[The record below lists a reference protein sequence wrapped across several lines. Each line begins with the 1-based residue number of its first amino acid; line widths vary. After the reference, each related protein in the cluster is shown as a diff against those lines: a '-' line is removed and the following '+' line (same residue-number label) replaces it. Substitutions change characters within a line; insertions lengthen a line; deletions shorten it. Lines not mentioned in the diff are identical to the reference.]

1 MKYRLCILSL
11 SILLFSCKKD
21 FLELSP
27 ISSVNVDNFY
37 KTAKDMQ
44 VAVNGAYG
52 YLISSGEYR
61 YGYWNVAEVRSDN
74 TFTFEVPGNNPE
86 MDLDQFIAPASNS
99 ILSSVW
105 NDSYR
110 GILACNVVM
119 ERISGINMDEGL
131 KTRYVGEVKFLR
143 ALTYFN
149 LVRTF
154 GDVPLV
160 LTETKSV
167 QEGYTRGRVP
177 VADIYNQIIKDLT
190 EAEAVLPVDYA
201 ASETG
206 RATKG
211 AAKGLLGKVYLT
223 KKDYASAEIKLK
235 EVIDL
240 GKYRL
245 VTNYASLWG
254 PANDNNAESVF
265 EVQFKKGGTGT
276 GSNFNNQFAPRNSGE
291 LVTQLGFAHGRN
303 LPTADMSK
311 AYETG
316 DLRKNISMAEGY
328 NNAGGTFVAD
338 RYVLKYR
345 DKPYADGDNDN
356 NWPVIRYADIMLM
369 YAEAINEKNNGPTQ
383 AAFTMANEVRK
394 RAGLAALP
402 ATLNYNSFAL
412 AIERERQVELAFEGH
427 RWYDLVRTGRAV
439 AVMNQH
445 FKNIGRSTVV
455 QAYHV
460 LYPIPQTEID
470 VNPSVM
476 KQNAGY

>member
-1 MKYRLCILSL
+1 MKYSIYVLGL

-21 FLELSP
+21 FLELGP
-27 ISSVNVDNFY
+27 VSSVNADNFY
-37 KTAKDMQ
+37 KNAKDIQ
-44 VAVNGAYG
+44 VAVNSAYG
-52 YLISSGEYR
+52 HLITSGEYR
-61 YGYWNVAEVRSDN
+61 YSYWNIAEVRSDN

-86 MDLDQFIAPASNS
+86 MDLDQFAAPASNS
-99 ILSSVW
+99 IISSVW

-119 ERISGINMDEGL
+119 ERIGGINMDEGL
-131 KTRYVGEVKFLR
+131 KSRYVAEVKFLR

-167 QEGYTRGRVP
+167 QEGYAQGRVP

-190 EAEAVLPVDYA
+190 EAEAVLPVEYA

-223 KKDYASAEIKLK
+223 KKNYALAENKLK

-240 GKYRL
+240 SKYRL

-254 PANDNNAESVF
+254 PANENNAESVL

-276 GSNFNNQFAPRNSGE
+276 GSNFNNQFSPRNSGE

-303 LPTADMSK
+303 LPTPDMSK

-328 NNAGGTFVAD
+328 NNA
-338 RYVLKYR
+338 
-345 DKPYADGDNDN
+345 
-356 NWPVIRYADIMLM
+356 
-369 YAEAINEKNNGPTQ
+369 
-383 AAFTMANEVRK
+383 
-394 RAGLAALP
+394 AGCIC
-402 ATLNYNSFAL
+402 S
-412 AIERERQVELAFEGH
+412 RQVCS
-427 RWYDLVRTGRAV
+427 
-439 AVMNQH
+439 
-445 FKNIGRSTVV
+445 KI
-455 QAYHV
+455 
-460 LYPIPQTEID
+460 
-470 VNPSVM
+470 
-476 KQNAGY
+476 